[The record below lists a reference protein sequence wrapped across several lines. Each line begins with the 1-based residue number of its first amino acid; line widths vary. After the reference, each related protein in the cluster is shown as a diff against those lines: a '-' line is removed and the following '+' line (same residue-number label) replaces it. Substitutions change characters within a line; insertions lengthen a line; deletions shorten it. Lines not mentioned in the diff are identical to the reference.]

1 MDQRV
6 WDRGE
11 HVAKVRAI
19 AASYVGVLAF
29 SSVIFIA
36 AGRITFRPGI
46 LYVVLALVGTTLNHL
61 FMPADSAL
69 TATRIEETAAGES
82 WDRRLLA
89 LYFVLSIVTFAVAGM
104 DAGRFGWSGALPLWV
119 TILGAVVL
127 LAGQVLFALAKR
139 ENAFFS
145 ATVRIQSE
153 RDHAVCTTGP
163 YRFVRHPGY
172 LGMLMTSLA
181 FPLVVGSYWAYV
193 PTALGV
199 AVLAVR
205 THLEDSLLARQL
217 PGYSEYASTTK
228 WRVVPG
234 VF

>member
-1 MDQRV
+1 M
-6 WDRGE
+6 GK
-11 HVAKVRAI
+11 ARAT
-19 AASYVGVLAF
+19 AASYVGVLVF
-29 SSVIFIA
+29 SSVIFVA
-36 AGRITFRPGI
+36 AGRVVFWPGI
-46 LYVVLALVGTTLNHL
+46 LYVALALVGTTLNHL
-61 FMPADSAL
+61 LVPADSEL
-69 TATRIEETAAGES
+69 TATRIEEAATGEI

-89 LYFVLSIVTFAVAGM
+89 LYFVLSIVTFAVAGL
-104 DAGRFGWSGALPLWV
+104 DAGRFGWSGAFPLWV

-172 LGMLMTSLA
+172 LGMLLTSIA

-217 PGYSEYASTTK
+217 PGYSEYMSMTR

-234 VF
+234 LF